1 MKKYYD
7 IHTNKIYS
15 EEEANKLVEE
25 WITEGIIEDKYS
37 LYDYIINSYDWEEVF
52 DGLSKEFMSR
62 VIEDR
67 KKEILENGIEFGIR
81 VLSN

>member
-7 IHTNKIYS
+7 IHTDKIYS
-15 EEEANKLVEE
+15 EEEVNKLAEE
-25 WITEGIIEDKYS
+25 WITEDKYS
-37 LYDYIINSYDWEEVF
+37 LYDYIINNYDWAEVF
-52 DGLSKEFMSR
+52 DGLSKEFVSQ

-67 KKEILENGIEFGIR
+67 KKEILEDGTELGIK

>member
-7 IHTNKIYS
+7 IHTDKIYS
-15 EEEANKLVEE
+15 EEEVNKLAEE
-25 WITEGIIEDKYS
+25 WITEDKYS
-37 LYDYIINSYDWEEVF
+37 LYDYIINNYDWAEVF
-52 DGLSKEFMSR
+52 DGLSKEFMSQ

-67 KKEILENGIEFGIR
+67 KKEILEDGIEFGIK

>member
-7 IHTNKIYS
+7 IHTDKIYS
-15 EEEANKLVEE
+15 EEEVNKLVEE
-25 WITEGIIEDKYS
+25 WITEDKYS
-37 LYDYIINSYDWEEVF
+37 LYDYIINNYDWAEVF
-52 DGLSKEFMSR
+52 DGLSKEFMSQ

-67 KKEILENGIEFGIR
+67 KKEILEDGTELGIK

>member
-7 IHTNKIYS
+7 IHTDKIYS
-15 EEEANKLVEE
+15 EEEVNELAEK
-25 WITEGIIEDKYS
+25 WITEDKYS
-37 LYDYIINSYDWEEVF
+37 LYDYIINNCGWEEVF
-52 DGLSKEFMSR
+52 DGLSKEFMSQ

-67 KKEILENGIEFGIR
+67 KKEILEDRIELIELGIK

>member
-7 IHTNKIYS
+7 IHTDKIYS
-15 EEEANKLVEE
+15 EEEVNRLAEE
-25 WITEGIIEDKYS
+25 WITEDKYS
-37 LYDYIINSYDWEEVF
+37 LYDYIINNYDWAEVF
-52 DGLSKEFMSR
+52 DGLSKEFMSQ

-67 KKEILENGIEFGIR
+67 KKEILEDGIELGIK

>member
-7 IHTNKIYS
+7 IHTDKVYS
-15 EEEANKLVEE
+15 EEEVNKLAEE
-25 WITEGIIEDKYS
+25 WITEDKYS
-37 LYDYIINSYDWEEVF
+37 LYDYIINNYDWAEVF
-52 DGLSKEFMSR
+52 DGLSKEFMSQ

-67 KKEILENGIEFGIR
+67 KKEILEDGTELGIK

>member
-7 IHTNKIYS
+7 IHTDKIYS
-15 EEEANKLVEE
+15 EEEVNKLAEE
-25 WITEGIIEDKYS
+25 WITEDKYS
-37 LYDYIINSYDWEEVF
+37 LYDYIINNYDWAEVF
-52 DGLSKEFMSR
+52 DGLSKEFMSQ

-67 KKEILENGIEFGIR
+67 KKEILENGTELGIK

>member
-7 IHTNKIYS
+7 IHTDKIYS
-15 EEEANKLVEE
+15 KEEVNKLAEE
-25 WITEGIIEDKYS
+25 WITEDKYS
-37 LYDYIINSYDWEEVF
+37 LYDYIINNYDWAEVF
-52 DGLSKEFMSR
+52 DGLSKEFMSQ

-67 KKEILENGIEFGIR
+67 KKEILEDGTELGIK

>member
-7 IHTNKIYS
+7 IHTDKIYS
-15 EEEANKLVEE
+15 EEEVNKLAEE
-25 WITEGIIEDKYS
+25 WITEDKYS
-37 LYDYIINSYDWEEVF
+37 LYDYIINNYDWAEVF
-52 DGLSKEFMSR
+52 DGLSKEFMSQ

-67 KKEILENGIEFGIR
+67 KKEILEDGTELGIR

>member
-7 IHTNKIYS
+7 IHTDKIYS
-15 EEEANKLVEE
+15 EEEINKLAEE
-25 WITEGIIEDKYS
+25 WITEDKYS
-37 LYDYIINSYDWEEVF
+37 LYDYIINNYDWAEVF
-52 DGLSKEFMSR
+52 DGLSKEFMSQ

-67 KKEILENGIEFGIR
+67 KKEILEDGTELGIK

>member
-15 EEEANKLVEE
+15 EEEVNKLAEE
-25 WITEGIIEDKYS
+25 WITEDKYS
-37 LYDYIINSYDWEEVF
+37 LYDYIINNYDWAEVF
-52 DGLSKEFMSR
+52 DGLSKEFMSQ

-67 KKEILENGIEFGIR
+67 KKEILEDGTELGIK

>member
-7 IHTNKIYS
+7 IHTDKIYS
-15 EEEANKLVEE
+15 EEEANKLAEE
-25 WITEGIIEDKYS
+25 WITEDKYS
-37 LYDYIINSYDWEEVF
+37 LYDYIINNYDWAEVF
-52 DGLSKEFMSR
+52 DGLSKEFMSQ

-67 KKEILENGIEFGIR
+67 KKEILEDGTELGIR

>member
-7 IHTNKIYS
+7 IHTDKIYS
-15 EEEANKLVEE
+15 EEEVNKLAEE
-25 WITEGIIEDKYS
+25 WITEDKYS
-37 LYDYIINSYDWEEVF
+37 LYDYIINNYDWTEVF
-52 DGLSKEFMSR
+52 DGLPKEFMSQ

-67 KKEILENGIEFGIR
+67 KKEILEDGTELGIK

>member
-7 IHTNKIYS
+7 IHTDKIYS
-15 EEEANKLVEE
+15 EEEVNKLAEE
-25 WITEGIIEDKYS
+25 WITEDKYS
-37 LYDYIINSYDWEEVF
+37 LYDYIINNYDWVEVF
-52 DGLSKEFMSR
+52 DGLSKEFMSQ

-67 KKEILENGIEFGIR
+67 KKEILEDGTELGIK

>member
-7 IHTNKIYS
+7 IHSDKIYS
-15 EEEANKLVEE
+15 EEEVNKLAEE
-25 WITEGIIEDKYS
+25 WITEDKYS
-37 LYDYIINSYDWEEVF
+37 LYDYIINNYDWAEVF
-52 DGLSKEFMSR
+52 DGLSKEFMSQ

-67 KKEILENGIEFGIR
+67 KKEILEDGTELGIK

>member
-7 IHTNKIYS
+7 IHTDKIYS
-15 EEEANKLVEE
+15 EEEVNKLAEE
-25 WITEGIIEDKYS
+25 WITEDKYS
-37 LYDYIINSYDWEEVF
+37 LYDYIINNYDQAEVF
-52 DGLSKEFMSR
+52 DGLSKEFMSQ

-67 KKEILENGIEFGIR
+67 KKEILEDGTELGIK

>member
-7 IHTNKIYS
+7 IHTDKIYS
-15 EEEANKLVEE
+15 EEEVNKLAEE
-25 WITEGIIEDKYS
+25 WITEDKYS
-37 LYDYIINSYDWEEVF
+37 LYDYIINNYDWAEVF
-52 DGLSKEFMSR
+52 DGLSKEFMSQ

-67 KKEILENGIEFGIR
+67 EKEILEDGTELGIK

>member
-7 IHTNKIYS
+7 IHTDKIYS
-15 EEEANKLVEE
+15 EEEVNKLAEE
-25 WITEGIIEDKYS
+25 WITEDKYS
-37 LYDYIINSYDWEEVF
+37 LYDYIINNYDWAELF
-52 DGLSKEFMSR
+52 DGLSKEFMSQ

-67 KKEILENGIEFGIR
+67 KKEILEDGTELGIK

>member
-7 IHTNKIYS
+7 IHTDKIYS
-15 EEEANKLVEE
+15 EEEVNKLAEE
-25 WITEGIIEDKYS
+25 WITEDKYS
-37 LYDYIINSYDWEEVF
+37 LYDYIINNYDWAEVF
-52 DGLSKEFMSR
+52 DGLSKEFMSQ

-67 KKEILENGIEFGIR
+67 KKEILEDGAELGIK

>member
-7 IHTNKIYS
+7 IHTDKIYS
-15 EEEANKLVEE
+15 EEEVNKLAEE
-25 WITEGIIEDKYS
+25 WITEDKYS
-37 LYDYIINSYDWEEVF
+37 LDDYIINNYDWAEVF
-52 DGLSKEFMSR
+52 DGLSKEFMSQ

-67 KKEILENGIEFGIR
+67 KKEILEDGTELGIK

>member
-7 IHTNKIYS
+7 IHTDKIYS
-15 EEEANKLVEE
+15 EEEVNKLAEE
-25 WITEGIIEDKYS
+25 WITEDKYS
-37 LYDYIINSYDWEEVF
+37 LYDYIINNYDWAEVF
-52 DGLSKEFMSR
+52 DGLSKEFMSQ

-67 KKEILENGIEFGIR
+67 KKEILEDGTELGIK

>member
-7 IHTNKIYS
+7 IHTDKIYS
-15 EEEANKLVEE
+15 EEEVNKLAEE
-25 WITEGIIEDKYS
+25 WITEDKYS
-37 LYDYIINSYDWEEVF
+37 LYDYIINNYDWAELF

-67 KKEILENGIEFGIR
+67 KKEILEDGTELGIK

>member
-7 IHTNKIYS
+7 IHTDKIYS
-15 EEEANKLVEE
+15 EEEVNRLAEE
-25 WITEGIIEDKYS
+25 WITEDKYS
-37 LYDYIINSYDWEEVF
+37 LYDYIINNYDWAEVF
-52 DGLSKEFMSR
+52 DGLSKEFMSQ

-67 KKEILENGIEFGIR
+67 KKEILEDGTELGIK

>member
-7 IHTNKIYS
+7 IHTDKIYS
-15 EEEANKLVEE
+15 EEEVNKLAEE
-25 WITEGIIEDKYS
+25 WITEDKYS
-37 LYDYIINSYDWEEVF
+37 LYDYIINNYDWTEVF
-52 DGLSKEFMSR
+52 DGLSKEFMSQ

-67 KKEILENGIEFGIR
+67 KKEILEDGTELGIK